1 LEGSALVT
9 DPFPEKPNGMR
20 WKTYNRHKAKADELQ
35 LKWDPQGL
43 LRELKEA
50 APGLDPAVYA
60 LLLDPKR
67 QAEILEIWESA
78 IRKFKSKGEH
88 QKLPL
93 HDTSL

>member
-1 LEGSALVT
+1 MT
-9 DPFPEKPNGMR
+9 DPFPEKPDGMR

-43 LRELKEA
+43 LGELKKA
-50 APGLDPAVYA
+50 APGLDPSLYA

-67 QAEILEIWESA
+67 QAEIMDFESS
-78 IRKFKSKGEH
+78 IRKCKSQGGH

-93 HDTSL
+93 QDNL